1 MILDV
6 SIPMQILSEKN
17 VRDSWQVRAHR
28 VKQQRETVTWH
39 LRAAAAKAKFRVA
52 PDARVVVT
60 LTRVAP
66 YQILDSDNL
75 AMSMSGPR
83 DATSK
88 WLGRDDAD
96 SPILEWRYAQRKG
109 KPYAV
114 EVRVEAYPT

>member
-6 SIPMQILSEKN
+6 TIPLKIISEKN
-17 VRDSWQVRAHR
+17 ARDSWQVRAHR

-66 YQILDSDNL
+66 VLIKDSDNTSRSL
-75 AMSMSGPR
+75 SACR
-83 DATSK
+83 DATAK
-88 WLGRDDAD
+88 FLGRDDAD

-109 KPYAV
+109 KLYAV
-114 EVRVEAYPT
+114 EVRIECLG

>member
-1 MILDV
+1 MILECA
-6 SIPMQILSEKN
+6 IPLVVLSEKN

-66 YQILDSDNL
+66 VLIRDVDNL
-75 AMSMSGPR
+75 LRSLSACR
-83 DATSK
+83 DATAK
-88 WLGRDDAD
+88 WMGRDDAE
-96 SPILEWRYAQRKG
+96 SELLLWRYNQHQG

-114 EVRVEAYPT
+114 EVKVECLPG